1 MKKLSATIAAA
12 CVLVASFPAAA
23 LADLTR
29 GDANDVG
36 FRLDV
41 QRSVSLSFADTLG
54 LGIHFYDRVA
64 QHRQPKVRI
73 LYDAFGGT
81 RPDFV
86 LRFHYLR
93 YSPHDFRLACD
104 FVRLADR
111 AHLDVSAPDD
121 QPAYVYCEFPRPRRM
136 VAGTGIRWRVV
147 AVMPGSGS
155 DRAPDEAW
163 YPHA

>member
-1 MKKLSATIAAA
+1 MKKLSATIAVAF
-12 CVLVASFPAAA
+12 VLVSLVPAEAV
-23 LADLTR
+23 ADLIR
-29 GDANDVG
+29 RDANDVG

-41 QRSVSLSFADTLG
+41 QRSASVSTADRLG
-54 LGIHFYDRVA
+54 LGVSYYDRIA
-64 QHRQPKVRI
+64 KRRQPRVRV
-73 LYDAFGGT
+73 LFDSFGGP

-111 AHLDVSAPDD
+111 RHLDVSPPDD
-121 QPAYVYCEFPRPRRM
+121 QPAYMYCDFARPRRM
-136 VAGTGIRWRVV
+136 VAGRGIRWRVV
-147 AVMPGSGS
+147 AVMPGSGR
-155 DRAPDEAW
+155 DAAPNEGW